1 MTTTAHEP
9 SLETL
14 DSLIGCDALCLFV
27 AEDDRPLSGAAGF
40 VDWRLGGGLSRV
52 LEQGFFVG
60 AVDDRLLF
68 PTSGTLPVPK
78 IFAVGVGVE
87 AALDVARFGQLLEGA
102 AAMLKKAGVGSVALA
117 LPRGAAMGDEARV
130 DALKRH
136 FMPGFGSGAVT
147 VLAERGVRALL
158 NGTR

>member
-1 MTTTAHEP
+1 MTSAQEP
-9 SLETL
+9 SLEAL
-14 DSLIGCDALCLFV
+14 DGLLDCDAVCLFV

-52 LEQGFFVG
+52 LQQGFFVG

-68 PTSGTLPVPK
+68 PTSGNLPMPR
-78 IFAVGVGVE
+78 IFVIGVGPE
-87 AALDVARFGQLLEGA
+87 ASVDAARLGKLLEGA

-117 LPRGAAMGDEARV
+117 LPKAASLGDEARV
-130 DALKRH
+130 EALKRH
-136 FMPGFGSGAVT
+136 FMPGFGNGPVT
-147 VLAERGVRALL
+147 ILAERGVRALL

>member
-1 MTTTAHEP
+1 MTRSHEP
-9 SLETL
+9 SLEAL
-14 DSLIGCDALCLFV
+14 DGLDGCDALCLFI

-52 LEQGFFVG
+52 LQQGFFVG
-60 AVDDRLLF
+60 ALDDRLLI
-68 PTSGTLPVPK
+68 PTSGNLPVPR

-87 AALDVARFGQLLEGA
+87 AGLDAARLGRVLEGA

-117 LPRGAAMGDEARV
+117 LPRGAALGDEARV

-136 FMPGFGSGAVT
+136 FLPGFASNAVT

>member
-1 MTTTAHEP
+1 MTTVHEP
-9 SLETL
+9 SLEAL
-14 DSLIGCDALCLFV
+14 DGLAGCDALCLFV

-60 AVDDRLLF
+60 AVDDRLLL
-68 PTSGTLPVPK
+68 PTSGTLPMSR
-78 IFAVGVGVE
+78 IFAIGIGLE
-87 AALDVARFGQLLEGA
+87 AALDAARLGKLLEGT

-117 LPRGAAMGDEARV
+117 LPRGVLADEARV
-130 DALKRH
+130 EALKRH
-136 FMPGFGSGAVT
+136 FLPGFGAGTVT

>member
-1 MTTTAHEP
+1 MTTAHEP
-9 SLETL
+9 SLEAL
-14 DSLIGCDALCLFV
+14 DGLTGCDALCLFV
-27 AEDDRPLSGAAGF
+27 AEDDRPLSGVAGF

-52 LEQGFFVG
+52 LQQGFFVG

-68 PTSGTLPVPK
+68 PTSGNLPVSR
-78 IFAVGVGVE
+78 IFAVGVGLE
-87 AALDVARFGQLLEGA
+87 AQVDAARLGKLFEGA

-117 LPRGAAMGDEARV
+117 LPKGAALGDEARV
-130 DALKRH
+130 EALKRH
-136 FMPGFGSGAVT
+136 FMPGFGNGAVT

>member
-1 MTTTAHEP
+1 MTAAQEP
-9 SLETL
+9 SLEAL
-14 DSLIGCDALCLFV
+14 DGLIGCDALCLFV

-52 LEQGFFVG
+52 LQQGFFIG
-60 AVDDRLLF
+60 AVDDRLLV
-68 PTSGTLPVPK
+68 PTSGTLPVPR
-78 IFAVGVGVE
+78 IFAVGVGLE
-87 AALDVARFGQLLEGA
+87 AGLDAARLGTLLEGA

-117 LPRGAAMGDEARV
+117 LPRGSGLGDEVRV
-130 DALKRH
+130 EALKRH
-136 FMPGFGSGAVT
+136 FLPGFGNGTVT

>member
-1 MTTTAHEP
+1 MTTTALEP
-9 SLETL
+9 SLEAL
-14 DSLIGCDALCLFV
+14 DGLLGCDALCLFV

-52 LEQGFFVG
+52 LQGGFFVG
-60 AVDDRLLF
+60 AVDDRLLV
-68 PTSGTLPVPK
+68 PTSGSLPVSK
-78 IFAVGVGVE
+78 IFAVGVGRE
-87 AALDVARFGQLLEGA
+87 AALTAETLGKVLEGA

-117 LPRGAAMGDEARV
+117 LPKGTLADEARV

-136 FMPGFGSGAVT
+136 FLPGFGNGAVT

-158 NGTR
+158 GGTR